1 MLNNSHSNHLSSKKA
16 EKTMVKVLVIE
27 DEETL
32 INNLADKLR
41 AEGFNVSTAR
51 DGEVG
56 LEKIRAEHPD
66 LIVLDIMLPGLDGLS
81 ICRMVRHDTS
91 TAHIPIIMLTA
102 RGTEVDKIVGLES
115 GADDYIVKPFGLGE
129 FLARVRAVMRRA
141 PGPLMLQQDEM
152 ISNDLRL
159 NMTARRV
166 FKDSEEV
173 KLSNK
178 EFDLLAELMRNRS
191 AVLSRDLI
199 LTKVWGYDYFVD
211 KRTVDVHIRWLR
223 EKLEEDP
230 SNPRRIVTVRGV
242 GYRFEG

>member
-1 MLNNSHSNHLSSKKA
+1 M
-16 EKTMVKVLVIE
+16 KVLIIE

-32 INNLADKLR
+32 VNNLADKLR
-41 AEGFNVSTAR
+41 AEGFTVVTAM
-51 DGEVG
+51 DGETG
-56 LEKIRAEHPD
+56 LDKVRIEIPD

-81 ICRMVRHDTS
+81 ICRMVRHDPSTS
-91 TAHIPIIMLTA
+91 HIPIIMLTA

-115 GADDYIVKPFGLGE
+115 GADDYVVKPFALGE
-129 FLARVRAVMRRA
+129 FLARVRAVLRRA
-141 PGPLMLQQDEM
+141 PGRPILQQDEL

-159 NMTARRV
+159 NLTGRRV
-166 FKDSEEV
+166 FKDTEEV

-178 EFDLLAELMRNRS
+178 EFDLLSELMRNRS

-223 EKLEEDP
+223 EKIEDDP

>member
-1 MLNNSHSNHLSSKKA
+1 
-16 EKTMVKVLVIE
+16 MVKVLVIE

-32 INNLADKLR
+32 VNNLADKLR
-41 AEGFNVSTAR
+41 AEGFNVVTAK

-56 LEKIRAEHPD
+56 LEKIRSEHPD

-152 ISNDLRL
+152 VSNDLRL
-159 NMTARRV
+159 NLTGRRV
-166 FKDSEEV
+166 FKDGSEV

-178 EFDLLAELMRNRS
+178 EFDLLAELMRNKS

-223 EKLEEDP
+223 EKLEDDP

>member
-1 MLNNSHSNHLSSKKA
+1 M
-16 EKTMVKVLVIE
+16 TKVVIVE
-27 DEETL
+27 DEVTL
-32 INNLADKLR
+32 ARNLADKLR
-41 AEGFNVSTAR
+41 GDGFTVVTAA
-51 DGEVG
+51 DGEDG
-56 LEKIRAEHPD
+56 LDKIRSEHPD
-66 LIVLDIMLPGLDGLS
+66 LIILDIMLPRLDGLS
-81 ICRMVRHDTS
+81 ICRIVRHDAS

-115 GADDYIVKPFGLGE
+115 GADDYIVKPFSLGE

-141 PGPLMLQQDEM
+141 PGRPVPQDEL
-152 ISNDLRL
+152 ISNNLRL
-159 NMTARRV
+159 SLTGRRL
-166 FKDSEEV
+166 FKGDDEI

-178 EFDLLAELMRNRS
+178 EFDLLAELMRNRG

-211 KRTVDVHIRWLR
+211 KRTVDVHVRWLR
-223 EKLEEDP
+223 EKIEDDP

>member
-1 MLNNSHSNHLSSKKA
+1 
-16 EKTMVKVLVIE
+16 MVKVLVVE

-32 INNLADKLR
+32 VNNLADKLR
-41 AEGFNVSTAR
+41 AEGFNVVTAR
-51 DGEVG
+51 DGEAG
-56 LEKIRAEHPD
+56 LEKIRSEHPD

-152 ISNDLRL
+152 VSNDLRL

-166 FKDSEEV
+166 FKETEEI

-223 EKLEEDP
+223 EKLEDDP

>member
-1 MLNNSHSNHLSSKKA
+1 MA
-16 EKTMVKVLVIE
+16 KVLVIE
-27 DEETL
+27 DEITL
-32 INNLADKLR
+32 VRNLSEKLR
-41 AEGFNVSTAR
+41 AEGFTVVEAM
-51 DGEVG
+51 DGENG
-56 LEKIRAEHPD
+56 LDKIRSELPD
-66 LIVLDIMLPGLDGLS
+66 LIILDIMLPGLDGLS
-81 ICRMVRHDTS
+81 ICRMVRNDLNTS
-91 TAHIPIIMLTA
+91 HIPIIMLTA

-141 PGPLMLQQDEM
+141 PGRPIMHQDEM
-152 ISNDLRL
+152 VSSDLRL
-159 NMTARRV
+159 NLTSRRV
-166 FKDSEEV
+166 FKGEEEV

-178 EFDLLAELMRNRS
+178 EFDLLAELMHNQS

-223 EKLEEDP
+223 EKLEDDP
-230 SNPRRIVTVRGV
+230 SNPKRIVTVRGV

>member
-1 MLNNSHSNHLSSKKA
+1 MA
-16 EKTMVKVLVIE
+16 KVLIVE

-32 INNLADKLR
+32 ARTLAEKLR
-41 AEGFNVSTAR
+41 GDGHNAITAH
-51 DGEVG
+51 DGEAG
-56 LEKIRAEHPD
+56 LDRIREDHPD
-66 LIVLDIMLPGLDGLS
+66 LIILDIMLPKLDGLS
-81 ICRMVRHDTS
+81 LCRIVRRDPA

-115 GADDYIVKPFGLGE
+115 GADDYIVKPLALGE

-141 PGPLMLQQDEM
+141 PGRAPVQDELA
-152 ISNDLRL
+152 SNDLHLSLTGRRL
-159 NMTARRV
+159 FRDET
-166 FKDSEEV
+166 EI

-178 EFDLLAELMRNRS
+178 EFDLLAELMRNKGV
-191 AVLSRDLI
+191 VLSRDLI

-223 EKLEEDP
+223 EKIEDDP
-230 SNPRRIVTVRGV
+230 SDPRRIVTVRGV